1 MRYLLTY
8 VLSGITFDK
17 SYTRHNL
24 NFNKRCVFIFIKK
37 KKMKLVHFIDVK
49 FINLNIKQ
57 HNINKSYILHLLY
70 S

>member
-17 SYTRHNL
+17 SYTRCNL
-24 NFNKRCVFIFIKK
+24 NFNKRCVFLFIK